1 MSLTEKIATKIG
13 NNAKLFLN
21 VNEEQEQI
29 IVYGAINL
37 FQMLFAILWVIIA
50 GLLFGV
56 FYEAVIFSITAS
68 ILRKY
73 SGGVHASSPSRCVI
87 IGTFSAALAGI
98 LINNIFYSINSIN
111 VAVISGGIIIFAFI
125 TVFRNAPVD
134 SIKKPIK
141 NIETRRQFKRK
152 SILAIFIFSFII
164 IILFMLN
171 EKFSELYYIKLIE
184 SIGVGVLWQT
194 ITLTKNGINFL
205 NKVDFVLKYII
216 DGIGTSVEPKAK

>member
-1 MSLTEKIATKIG
+1 MSLTEKIANKIG
-13 NNAKLFLN
+13 NNAKSFLN
-21 VNEEQEQI
+21 VNEDQEQI

-56 FYEAVIFSITAS
+56 FYEALIFSISAS

-87 IGTFSAALAGI
+87 IGTFSAVLAGI

-111 VAVISGGIIIFAFI
+111 VAVISGAIIIFAFI

-152 SILAIFIFSFII
+152 SIFTIFIFLFII
-164 IILFMLN
+164 IILFILN

-205 NKVDFVLKYII
+205 NKVDSALKYII
-216 DGIGTSVEPKAK
+216 EGMGTSVTPKAK

>member
-13 NNAKLFLN
+13 SNAKLFLN

-56 FYEAVIFSITAS
+56 FYEALIFSISAS

-111 VAVISGGIIIFAFI
+111 VAVISGAIIIFAFI

-152 SILAIFIFSFII
+152 SIFAIFIFSFII
-164 IILFMLN
+164 IILFILN

-205 NKVDFVLKYII
+205 NKVDFALKYII
-216 DGIGTSVEPKAK
+216 EGMGTSVEPKAK

>member
-1 MSLTEKIATKIG
+1 MSLTEKIANKIG

-21 VNEEQEQI
+21 VNEDQEQI

-56 FYEAVIFSITAS
+56 FYEALIFSISAS

-87 IGTFSAALAGI
+87 IGTFSAVLAGI
-98 LINNIFYSINSIN
+98 LINNIFYTINSIT
-111 VAVISGGIIIFAFI
+111 VAVISGAIIIFAFI

-152 SILAIFIFSFII
+152 SIFVIFIFSFMI
-164 IILFMLN
+164 IILFILN

-205 NKVDFVLKYII
+205 NKVDFCLKYII
-216 DGIGTSVEPKAK
+216 EGMGTSVTPKAK

>member
-56 FYEAVIFSITAS
+56 FYEALIFSITAS

-98 LINNIFYSINSIN
+98 LINNIFYTINSIT
-111 VAVISGGIIIFAFI
+111 VAVISGAIIIFAFI

-152 SILAIFIFSFII
+152 SIFTIFIFLFII

-205 NKVDFVLKYII
+205 NKVDSALKYII
-216 DGIGTSVEPKAK
+216 EGMGTSVTPKTK

>member
-56 FYEAVIFSITAS
+56 FYEALIFSISAS

-111 VAVISGGIIIFAFI
+111 VAVISGAIIIFAFI

-152 SILAIFIFSFII
+152 SIFTIFIFLFII

-205 NKVDFVLKYII
+205 NKVDSALKYII
-216 DGIGTSVEPKAK
+216 EGMGTSVTPKTK

>member
-1 MSLTEKIATKIG
+1 MPLTEKIATKIG

-56 FYEAVIFSITAS
+56 FYEALIFSITAS

-98 LINNIFYSINSIN
+98 LINNIFYTINSIT
-111 VAVISGGIIIFAFI
+111 VAVISGVIIIFAFI

-152 SILAIFIFSFII
+152 SIFVIFIFSFIM

>member
-21 VNEEQEQI
+21 INEEQEQI

-56 FYEAVIFSITAS
+56 FYEALIFSISAS

-111 VAVISGGIIIFAFI
+111 VAVISGAIIIFAFI

-134 SIKKPIK
+134 SIKKPIR

-152 SILAIFIFSFII
+152 SIFTIFVFLFII

-205 NKVDFVLKYII
+205 NKVDSALKYII
-216 DGIGTSVEPKAK
+216 EGMGTSVTPKTK

>member
-56 FYEAVIFSITAS
+56 FYEALIFSISAS

-98 LINNIFYSINSIN
+98 LINNIFYTINSIT
-111 VAVISGGIIIFAFI
+111 VAVISGAIIIFAFI

-141 NIETRRQFKRK
+141 NIETRKQFKRK
-152 SILAIFIFSFII
+152 SIFVIFIFSFMI

-205 NKVDFVLKYII
+205 NKVDSALKYII
-216 DGIGTSVEPKAK
+216 EGMGTSVTPKAK

>member
-1 MSLTEKIATKIG
+1 MPLTEKIATKIG

-56 FYEAVIFSITAS
+56 FYEALIFSISAS

-98 LINNIFYSINSIN
+98 VINNIFYSINSIN

-152 SILAIFIFSFII
+152 SIFTIFIFLFII

-205 NKVDFVLKYII
+205 NKVDYAVKYII
-216 DGIGTSVEPKAK
+216 EGMGTLVTPKTK

>member
-56 FYEAVIFSITAS
+56 FYEALIFSISAS

-87 IGTFSAALAGI
+87 IGTFSAVLAGI

-111 VAVISGGIIIFAFI
+111 LAAISGAIIIFAFI

-152 SILAIFIFSFII
+152 SIFTIFIFLFII
-164 IILFMLN
+164 IILFILN

-205 NKVDFVLKYII
+205 NKVDSALKYII
-216 DGIGTSVEPKAK
+216 EGMGTSVTPKAK

>member
-56 FYEAVIFSITAS
+56 FYEALIFSVTAS

-87 IGTFSAALAGI
+87 IGAFSAALAGI
-98 LINNIFYSINSIN
+98 LINNIFYSINSIT
-111 VAVISGGIIIFAFI
+111 VAVISGAIIIFAFI

-141 NIETRRQFKRK
+141 NIETRKQFKRK
-152 SILAIFIFSFII
+152 SIFVIFIFSFIM

-205 NKVDFVLKYII
+205 NKVDSALKYII
-216 DGIGTSVEPKAK
+216 EGMGTSVTPKAK

>member
-56 FYEAVIFSITAS
+56 FYEALIFSVTAS
-68 ILRKY
+68 IFRKY

-87 IGTFSAALAGI
+87 IGAFSAALAGI
-98 LINNIFYSINSIN
+98 LIDNIFYTINSIT
-111 VAVISGGIIIFAFI
+111 VAVISGVIIIFAFI

-141 NIETRRQFKRK
+141 NIETRKQFKRK
-152 SILAIFIFSFII
+152 SIFVIFIFSFII

-205 NKVDFVLKYII
+205 NKVDSALKYII
-216 DGIGTSVEPKAK
+216 EGMGTSVTPKAK

>member
-56 FYEAVIFSITAS
+56 FYEALIFSISAS

-98 LINNIFYSINSIN
+98 LINNIFYTINSIN
-111 VAVISGGIIIFAFI
+111 VAVISGAIIIFAFI

-152 SILAIFIFSFII
+152 SIFTIFIFLFII
-164 IILFMLN
+164 IILFILN

-205 NKVDFVLKYII
+205 NKVDYAVKYII
-216 DGIGTSVEPKAK
+216 EGMGTSVTPKTK

>member
-56 FYEAVIFSITAS
+56 FYEALIFSISAS

-98 LINNIFYSINSIN
+98 LINNIFYTINSIN
-111 VAVISGGIIIFAFI
+111 VAVISGAIIIFAFI

-152 SILAIFIFSFII
+152 SIFTIFIFLFII
-164 IILFMLN
+164 IILFILN

-205 NKVDFVLKYII
+205 NKVDSALKYII
-216 DGIGTSVEPKAK
+216 EGMGTSVTPKTK

>member
-1 MSLTEKIATKIG
+1 MPLTEKIATKIG

-56 FYEAVIFSITAS
+56 FYEALIFSISAS

-98 LINNIFYSINSIN
+98 VINNIFYSINSIN
-111 VAVISGGIIIFAFI
+111 VAVISGAIIIFAFI

-152 SILAIFIFSFII
+152 SIFTIFIFLFII